1 MNALTSS
8 IQVSLIHSTFLCT
21 GKSIIQA
28 SPSKP
33 AGGFGLTQ
41 SSSLSG
47 LAALRIAKAKAAKSL
62 NLNIPFTPAPQPVAK
77 GPEKRRRL
85 TYVPLQRET
94 KLLQSYTETK
104 MFEMGE
110 DWGSYGRVELS
121 DGRRASRRNIK
132 QI

>member
-1 MNALTSS
+1 
-8 IQVSLIHSTFLCT
+8 
-21 GKSIIQA
+21 
-28 SPSKP
+28 
-33 AGGFGLTQ
+33 LTQ

-77 GPEKRRRL
+77 GPERRRRL

-94 KLLQSYTETK
+94 KLLQSYTEMK